1 MACVK
6 RGAVE
11 IFLDYFVSP
20 LGRLGD
26 PTGQLFHVERPDGD
40 IIESEDII
48 WSLYLPWRKKRE
60 SGCWYVPTLNLAL
73 VEVDRT
79 GTDPTRRTGLKP
91 SDLKP

>member
-20 LGRLGD
+20 LGRVGD
-26 PTGQLFHVERPDGD
+26 PTGKLFHVERTGGD

-48 WSLYLPWRKKRE
+48 WSL
-60 SGCWYVPTLNLAL
+60 
-73 VEVDRT
+73 
-79 GTDPTRRTGLKP
+79 
-91 SDLKP
+91 